1 VWSGGDGA
9 GGTRQ
14 QVRQGEGDLVLPAM
28 MAAVGA
34 LQRGCGAVVVRMEAG
49 TRGGARVSGGVN
61 DPDVC
66 GILFQES
73 LPLCVVMTS
82 SVLFSCLL

>member
-1 VWSGGDGA
+1 MIRE
-9 GGTRQ
+9 GGT
-14 QVRQGEGDLVLPAM
+14 VLLVV

-34 LQRGCGAVVVRMEAG
+34 LQRGVGGGSALQKGSGAVVVRMEAG
-49 TRGGARVSGGVN
+49 TRAGARVSGGVN

-66 GILFQES
+66 GLWFQES
-73 LPLCVVMTS
+73 LPLCMVITP